1 MKHLS
6 VLLILVF
13 FSLSLSGQE
22 VQETS
27 KNMIG
32 LSYLYS
38 DYGYDYTDDDHS
50 YHIDYRRKVSNT
62 LELRS
67 SIKLGGDDGLF
78 FNSLR
83 LGFSE
88 IVWNNE
94 KLNVYLGAD
103 LEIARIR
110 NTYLFDCITID
121 GCYITE
127 YPVSL
132 HSFAGIEYNP
142 TTRLGIRLEQRL
154 VSATYHEQS
163 GWYRNESD
171 FTTQILNGT
180 SVGMHYRF

>member
-38 DYGYDYTDDDHS
+38 DYGYDY
-50 YHIDYRRKVSNT
+50 
-62 LELRS
+62 
-67 SIKLGGDDGLF
+67 
-78 FNSLR
+78 
-83 LGFSE
+83 
-88 IVWNNE
+88 
-94 KLNVYLGAD
+94 YLGAD